1 MSMTPGA
8 DGAQAANGQE
18 IQPLSA
24 HESKQGTAMLAVGA
38 VGVVYGDIG
47 TSPIYALRE
56 AIAAVAGE
64 APPAEAEVLGVLAI
78 IVWSLTLVVS
88 VKYAI
93 FVLRADNNGEGG
105 TLSLMALVQRLAP

>member
-8 DGAQAANGQE
+8 DGASAANGQE
-18 IQPLSA
+18 PHSHPLR
-24 HESKQGTAMLAVGA
+24 EPKQGTAMLAVGA

-56 AIAAVAGE
+56 AIAAVAGK
-64 APPAEAEVLGVLAI
+64 APPAEAEVLGVLSI

-105 TLSLMALVQRLAP
+105 SLCIMALARG